1 MSRQASKRSS
11 KGEVAR
17 KTSALCD
24 QFLKALK
31 GCCWRCCCRK
41 KNGKERKRCALS
53 ECAVT
58 EMCIYIYIY
67 FLVLLQKGPKKMIKK
82 SASIASKNLIYFP
95 VTFQSHPSKHKARP
109 FSGSKTDT
117 PKRVDVLSTST
128 KNSHLKTSSFFP
140 YTSPPKDLFFC

>member
-58 EMCIYIYIY
+58 EMCIYIYILFSFTSKGAQEDDKEKRFNCFQKSY
-67 FLVLLQKGPKKMIKK
+67 ILSCHIPIPPLKTQSKTFFGLQNRYPQK
-82 SASIASKNLIYFP
+82 SRRPFDINEKLPPKNL
-95 VTFQSHPSKHKARP
+95 QL
-109 FSGSKTDT
+109 FSI
-117 PKRVDVLSTST
+117 
-128 KNSHLKTSSFFP
+128 HLPT
-140 YTSPPKDLFFC
+140 